1 MAAGHTFQV
10 NTSDMATQVLH
21 DVVLAQLQVWTQ
33 GQQWKGWIMCSKQL
47 VPDSFQALLQLPT
60 QQLGVALA
68 EMSNGVKLQLSQYA
82 KAPSCP
88 VAVPRTTLV
97 LLQEVESS
105 VAANAQSTQVDVAS
119 NPAVNSITRTPSTDP
134 ENQV

>member
-1 MAAGHTFQV
+1 MAAGHTVQV
-10 NTSDMATQVLH
+10 NTSDMAKQVLH

-60 QQLGVALA
+60 QQFGVALA